1 MMKKEET
8 KFLEGVVGILITIA
22 ILAMFFSCKKE
33 VETTPQPT
41 IIGEWETISHLVYLP
56 DSIVESDVVYDWLFR
71 DNGYVLYVNDNQD
84 TSYYV
89 YEIENDSL
97 FFYNNSGGLREYYS
111 LDLST
116 NDMVWEDLL
125 DYNPIT
131 DFSTRR
137 VITFQRK

>member
-1 MMKKEET
+1 MKKEET

-41 IIGEWETISHLVYLP
+41 IIGEWETVRHLVYLP

-97 FFYNNSGGLREYYS
+97 FFYNNSGDLREYYS
-111 LDLST
+111 LDLSS

>member
-41 IIGEWETISHLVYLP
+41 IIGEWETVSHLVYLP